1 MKISCDIIRDLLP
14 LYNDGVCSKES
25 AELID
30 EHLKDCAD
38 CADELVRLKEE
49 TPVRLLKSEE
59 SDIIGTF
66 RRGTLKK
73 GLFLLVCVVVFPAV
87 SVLFTSL
94 YTYFNAPVK
103 IFLVTALAMLNTV
116 YIPAVVKNNR
126 TAVITV
132 SSVIT
137 PILIFFMLNANNV
150 VGLIRDYAYYSMGF
164 TLLGIPCAAYFIL
177 SVGFVLLKLHEDY
190 ESPLRYKRAGL
201 RLGVVESFILIV
213 ASILHPYYSMNETYD
228 VQFRIFKMTVP
239 WLFFMWVIIL
249 LIRFW
254 KTNGFIKASVL
265 TFATGLMISLY
276 PALEYFTYYQDSND
290 KYCFWQANIFSG
302 DSRYLIANVSLIILM
317 IAVSVS
323 VILFVI
329 GKWGD
334 KEIIGKWINKEITPE
349 HGDKEITPE
358 HGGKEITPEHGGKE
372 ITPENKEE

>member
-137 PILIFFMLNANNV
+137 PIIIYLMLNANNGLLREY
-150 VGLIRDYAYYSMGF
+150 VGYSIDF
-164 TLLGIPCAAYFIL
+164 TLIDIPCVAYFIL
-177 SVGFVLLKLHEDY
+177 SIGFILSKLREDH
-190 ESPLRYKRAGL
+190 ESPLCYRKAVL
-201 RLGVVESFILIV
+201 RMGVVESFILIT
-213 ASILHPYYSMNETYD
+213 ASTMHPFYSMNEMGD
-228 VQFRIFKMTVP
+228 VQFGIFKMTVP

-254 KTNGFIKASVL
+254 KTNSFIKASVY
-265 TFATGLMISLY
+265 TFVIGFMISLY
-276 PALEYFTYYQDSND
+276 PALEYFAFYQDSDD
-290 KYCFWQANIFSG
+290 KYCFWQANFLSG
-302 DSRYLIANVSLIILM
+302 SSRYLIANVSLIILV
-317 IAVSVS
+317 ITAAVSLT
-323 VILFVI
+323 LFVK

-334 KEIIGKWINKEITPE
+334 KEIIGKRINK
-349 HGDKEITPE
+349 GF
-358 HGGKEITPEHGGKE
+358 TPEHGGKE